1 MIQDPF
7 DLRPGKIGVDQQAGL
22 LPEELRKALVFQRI
36 AELGRPPALPHDCM
50 IDGLT
55 CILIPYDH
63 RLSLIRDA
71 DRGNILR
78 IYADLIHR
86 LNRYPQ
92 LGGPYL
98 VRIMLHPSWFWEI
111 LGKFLLCHAAY
122 LSLFI
127 E

>member
-1 MIQDPF
+1 MIQYPL
-7 DLRPGKIGVDQQAGL
+7 DLRPGKIGVNDQSCL
-22 LPEELRKALVFQRI
+22 LPEKLRKALVFQRI
-36 AELGRPPALPHDCM
+36 AELGRPPALPYDRM
-50 IDGLT
+50 IYGLS

-71 DRGNILR
+71 DCGNILG
-78 IYADLIHR
+78 INADLIHR

-98 VRIMLHPSWFWEI
+98 VRIMLHPSWFRKI